1 MVSWVHYI
9 IFKIIYCAVW
19 PHPIEHQAAY
29 KKGKETVYL
38 ARSIFSGVRISGEI
52 RAGTAL
58 AQPPRVEL
66 SAAVNTQHEL
76 S

>member
-1 MVSWVHYI
+1 MVSQVHYT
-9 IFKIIYCAVW
+9 IFKIIYCVVW

-29 KKGKETVYL
+29 KKEKNSLSDVAYIL
-38 ARSIFSGVRISGEI
+38 RSKGI
-52 RAGTAL
+52 RKNQSWNSFGTR
-58 AQPPRVEL
+58 PPRVEL